1 MSSSQGISIQNRKI
15 IWKQENDNL
24 NNSMLR
30 RKLSKGIG
38 EIYMKKI
45 TNLEFLLLV
54 FGYIRL

>member
-38 EIYMKKI
+38 EICMKKI